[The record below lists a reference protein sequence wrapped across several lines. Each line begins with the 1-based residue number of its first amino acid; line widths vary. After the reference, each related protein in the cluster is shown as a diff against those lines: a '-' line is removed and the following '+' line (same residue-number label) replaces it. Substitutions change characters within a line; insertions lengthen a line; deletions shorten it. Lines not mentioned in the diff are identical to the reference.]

1 MPILANV
8 IGLVGRSARLP
19 ALLFAAALLL
29 SGCGG
34 AETSGPE
41 HPESA
46 TPAASSPANANAPLR
61 TTVYFLTEDR
71 TAPLGVRRKL
81 TRRPQVTTAR
91 LALEKLIAGPTAAE
105 RREGIA
111 TAIPAETKIRSL
123 TIEIRAKGSP
133 AFVDLSGLPSADES
147 DALLKVRVM
156 TQVARTLI
164 GLSDIDRVRLRVDGC
179 AWGLWDMKGNI
190 RDDPID
196 YDRLRGFLHICA
208 AKPGTEA
215 VPGDCF
221 TALP

>member
-1 MPILANV
+1 MPILANS
-8 IGLVGRSARLP
+8 LVGRSACP
-19 ALLFAAALLL
+19 AALLFAAALLL

-46 TPAASSPANANAPLR
+46 TAAASSSANAKPPLR
-61 TTVYFLTEDR
+61 TTVYFLTKDR
-71 TAPLGVRRKL
+71 TAPLGVRRNL

-105 RREGIA
+105 RRRGLA
-111 TAIPAETKIRSL
+111 TAIPAGTTIRSM
-123 TIEIRAKGSP
+123 TIELRARRSQ
-133 AFVDLSGLPSADES
+133 ALVDLSGLPSAEES
-147 DALLKVRVM
+147 DSVLRVRVM

-164 GLSDIDRVRLRVDGC
+164 GLSDIERVRLRVDGR
-179 AWGLWDMKGNI
+179 AWGLWDMEGNVS
-190 RDDPID
+190 DGAID
-196 YDRLRGFLHICA
+196 YDRLRGFFHICA
-208 AKPGTEA
+208 ARPGTET